1 LLESTSKTYPL
12 GLRMRVGHVIKILGA
27 GLLPAPPYHLDRIY
41 TLLPYVTAATRICLT
56 NFIDFQADSTL
67 RRLLWLGSDYDG
79 CDVLV
84 LAMIAVGSIVVSQC

>member
-1 LLESTSKTYPL
+1 
-12 GLRMRVGHVIKILGA
+12 MRVGHVIKILGA

-56 NFIDFQADSTL
+56 NFIDFQADSIL

-84 LAMIAVGSIVVSQC
+84 FVASRPRFGRASPSPTGAY